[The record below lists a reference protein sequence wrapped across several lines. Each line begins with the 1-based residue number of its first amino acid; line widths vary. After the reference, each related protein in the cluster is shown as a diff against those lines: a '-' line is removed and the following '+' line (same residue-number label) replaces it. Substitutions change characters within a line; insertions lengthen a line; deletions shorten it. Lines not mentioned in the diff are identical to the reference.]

1 MVDRWF
7 SFWAADLLIR
17 LSLSQTPNK
26 VCRFAT
32 LAIASSC
39 SGAIVRKASFVQHF
53 SQPRRVKSLR
63 HLELKLRHI
72 SSSTC
77 FYTSIGTFRSINRPA
92 RLQATSLQAVTADN
106 DSSSGDVVGPSAHA
120 LSLSSV
126 ELNHFLVAFLSRL
139 QEGFRKMKERGLL
152 QTTKQGL
159 EEALVK
165 LKSGDGKLVFEEDLG
180 SKISSQGAATW
191 QALKPWVKWPLAVF
205 VSVYMVVTAAFGT
218 SVSRDLV
225 PLWILGPL
233 VTGSIIRTL
242 YWAAEVTREAV
253 VRSEP
258 SRQAFVQGVAQV
270 VEDAKNGELVD
281 KLKIS
286 MEGKNRELREVAA
299 TKRSEFV
306 VYVQSGQAVSD
317 FKMYMQLRYTDLSD
331 WSIERYEDFVDWWRP
346 FLRAF
351 IRLMKKLF

>member
-1 MVDRWF
+1 M
-7 SFWAADLLIR
+7 
-17 LSLSQTPNK
+17 SLQAVALATPNK
-26 VCRFAT
+26 ACRFTT
-32 LAIASSC
+32 LVTASSC
-39 SGAIVRKASFVQHF
+39 GGEVVRKASFVQQF
-53 SQPRRVKSLR
+53 SLPRRVKSTR

-72 SSSTC
+72 SSSSC
-77 FYTSIGTFRSINRPA
+77 FYTSLGTFRSVNRPA
-92 RLQATSLQAVTADN
+92 RLQATSLQAVTADS
-106 DSSSGDVVGPSAHA
+106 DSSSGDVVGPSAQA
-120 LSLSSV
+120 MSLSSV

-152 QTTKQGL
+152 QSTKQGF
-159 EEALVK
+159 EEAFVK
-165 LKSGDGKLVFEEDLG
+165 LKSGDGKLVLEEDLG

-191 QALKPWVKWPLAVF
+191 QALKPWVKWPLAIF
-205 VSVYMVVTAAFGT
+205 VSVFMVVTAVFGT

-233 VTGSIIRTL
+233 VTGTIIRTV
-242 YWAAEVTREAV
+242 YWVADATREAV

-281 KLKIS
+281 KIKIS
-286 MEGKNRELREVAA
+286 MEEKNRELRELAA

-306 VYVQSGQAVSD
+306 VYVQSGQAASD
-317 FKMYMQLRYTDLSD
+317 FKMYMQLRYSDFSD
-331 WSIERYEDFVDWWRP
+331 WSNERYEDFVDWWRP